1 MDLERQQVSHEDC
14 IDLIDAQAALEK
26 TKAIS
31 AKPLDQ
37 IIKEL
42 GH

>member
-1 MDLERQQVSHEDC
+1 MDLERQQVSREDC
-14 IDLIDAQAALEK
+14 IDLIDARAALEETK
-26 TKAIS
+26 TVG
-31 AKPLDQ
+31 AKPLAR

>member
-14 IDLIDAQAALEK
+14 IDLIDAQTALEEAK
-26 TKAIS
+26 TVGV
-31 AKPLDQ
+31 KPLAQ
-37 IIKEL
+37 IVKEL